1 MLLAAALAMTM
12 ALPPTSA
19 HAGPRID
26 ARTFATLAATCAPHV
41 DRVTLEALV
50 RTESAY
56 NPYAI
61 GVVGTR
67 LARQPAT
74 LEEAVATA
82 HALERQGY
90 NFSVGLGQVNR
101 YNLARF
107 GETIESAFD
116 ACRNLRAGSTL
127 LAECFSRSLPRYGD
141 PQQALRAALSC
152 YYSGNFE
159 TGFRHGYVQKVV
171 ANAAEVP
178 AIAPDPGGAGQ
189 WQWRRRAGSAQ
200 CAAGAAS
207 STQDVVGECLY
218 RPEQP
223 AGHDHRL
230 QPRRRGIVPA
240 LHGAAALSPRQP
252 LHQIRLSRPAI

>member
-178 AIAPDPGGAGQ
+178 AIAPEAGAQGGVQPIPVVPANGNGGGAPAARNAQ
-189 WQWRRRAGSAQ
+189 PAQRHPPQMLSGSACTGQ
-200 CAAGAAS
+200 NSRQVMIIACNRADGAS
-207 STQDVVGECLY
+207 CL
-218 RPEQP
+218 RCM
-223 AGHDHRL
+223 AL
-230 QPRRRGIVPA
+230 PR
-240 LHGAAALSPRQP
+240 
-252 LHQIRLSRPAI
+252 